1 MLVNY
6 IRLIVVYGLFAFI
19 TASYEELCKFAS
31 NITDVEELAHHK
43 YQVLED
49 CLYYKL
55 SQDATAMQ
63 GKSNAISILPPS
75 IAAGETLDAEV
86 IEIALKQLWMNEIW
100 HVMNINGHFLISWKD
115 RRMKWDFNEWKTD
128 TLNIRL
134 YGRLWVPDINSDK
147 FQTSTQNGDYAQF
160 YNIVAKNNGNVTGRL
175 EFKMQAHCDIDY
187 SNFPDLNYSFLNTII
202 RIVGRQELLLSA
214 EISSL
219 SSLHQILS
227 CSGEDGLDLTKLRT
241 NWHVRD
247 ATIKVLPDEDD
258 RKTQM
263 LEICLQVRRR
273 SSTLRIELTLPM
285 MVSSLLV
292 VIAPFFGSF
301 RDQINVKLFAI
312 FIQLVSFTFLAIKAP
327 QVGFGETVPHIYTF
341 YVFTMSTTVVSL
353 LLTLVISAMSRI
365 RRKLPPAHRYTLL
378 ASALNISLCCGSEP
392 NAEIDGT
399 SAKDYHQDWLQIHTA
414 INNVVSFLILVAYT
428 IGIIV
433 ILCV

>member
-1 MLVNY
+1 
-6 IRLIVVYGLFAFI
+6 
-19 TASYEELCKFAS
+19 
-31 NITDVEELAHHK
+31 
-43 YQVLED
+43 
-49 CLYYKL
+49 
-55 SQDATAMQ
+55 
-63 GKSNAISILPPS
+63 
-75 IAAGETLDAEV
+75 
-86 IEIALKQLWMNEIW
+86 
-100 HVMNINGHFLISWKD
+100 
-115 RRMKWDFNEWKTD
+115 MKWDFNEWKTD

-187 SNFPDLNYSFLNTII
+187 SNFPDDDKNCCFRLKSVLYPHYI
-202 RIVGRQELLLSA
+202 RYYLAR
-214 EISSL
+214 
-219 SSLHQILS
+219 
-227 CSGEDGLDLTKLRT
+227 GEDGLDLTKLRT

>member
-1 MLVNY
+1 MLANY
-6 IRLIVVYGLFAFI
+6 IRLIFVLGLFLFV
-19 TASYEELCKFAS
+19 TASYEELCKFA
-31 NITDVEELAHHK
+31 NNVTDVEELAHHK

-55 SQDATAMQ
+55 SQDASAMQ

-75 IAAGETLDAEV
+75 VAAGETLDAE
-86 IEIALKQLWMNEIW
+86 ILEITLKQLWMNEIW

-115 RRMKWDFNEWKTD
+115 RRMKWDLNEWKTD
-128 TLNIRL
+128 TLNIRS
-134 YGRLWVPDINSDK
+134 YGRLWVPDINSDR
-147 FQTSTQNGDYAQF
+147 FQTSSQSGDYAQF
-160 YNIVAKNNGNVTGRL
+160 YNIVAKNSGNVTGRL

-187 SNFPDLNYSFLNTII
+187 TNFPDDDKNCCFRMKSVLYPHYI
-202 RIVGRQELLLSA
+202 RYYLAQ
-214 EISSL
+214 
-219 SSLHQILS
+219 
-227 CSGEDGLDLTKLRT
+227 GEDGLDLTKLRT

-263 LEICLQVRRR
+263 LQICLQVRRR

-285 MVSSLLV
+285 MVSSLFV

-341 YVFTMSTTVVSL
+341 YVFTLATTVVSL
-353 LLTLVISAMSRI
+353 LLTLIISAMSRI

-378 ASALNISLCCGSEP
+378 ASALNTSLCCGSETCT
-392 NAEIDGT
+392 EMDGT

-414 INNVVSFLILVAYT
+414 INNVVSFIILVAYT

>member
-1 MLVNY
+1 MLAND
-6 IRLIVVYGLFAFI
+6 IRGAVVVYGLFVFA

-31 NITDVEELAHHK
+31 NVTDVEELAHHK

-55 SQDATAMQ
+55 SQDANAVQ
-63 GKSNAISILPPS
+63 GKSNAISILPPTV
-75 IAAGETLDAEV
+75 AAGETLDVE
-86 IEIALKQLWMNEIW
+86 ILEIALKQLWM
-100 HVMNINGHFLISWKD
+100 SWKD
-115 RRMKWDFNEWKTD
+115 RRMKWDLNDWKTD
-128 TLNIRL
+128 TLNIRS
-134 YGRLWVPDINSDK
+134 YGRLWVPDINSERNFEITDTYNR
-147 FQTSTQNGDYAQF
+147 FQTSSQSGDYAQF

-187 SNFPDLNYSFLNTII
+187 TNFPDDDKKCCFRMKSVLYPHYI
-202 RIVGRQELLLSA
+202 RYYLAQ
-214 EISSL
+214 
-219 SSLHQILS
+219 
-227 CSGEDGLDLTKLRT
+227 DGLDRTKLRT

-247 ATIKVLPDEDD
+247 GSIKILPDEDD

-263 LEICLQVRRR
+263 LQICLQLRRR

-341 YVFTMSTTVVSL
+341 YVFTLCTTVASL
-353 LLTLVISAMSRI
+353 LLTLVVSAMSRI
-365 RRKLPPAHRYTLL
+365 QRKLPPAHRYTLL
-378 ASALNISLCCGSEP
+378 ASALNTSLCCGSEP
-392 NAEIDGT
+392 SDVVDGT
-399 SAKDYHQDWLQIHTA
+399 SVKDYHQDWLQIHVA
-414 INNVVSFLILVAYT
+414 INNVVSFFILLAYI

-433 ILCV
+433 ILCT

>member
-1 MLVNY
+1 MLASY
-6 IRLIVVYGLFAFI
+6 IRLIVVCGLFPFI
-19 TASYEELCKFAS
+19 RASYEELCKFAG

-55 SQDATAMQ
+55 SQDANAMQ
-63 GKSNAISILPPS
+63 GKSNAISILPPTV
-75 IAAGETLDAEV
+75 AAGETLDAE
-86 IEIALKQLWMNEIW
+86 ILEIALKQLWM
-100 HVMNINGHFLISWKD
+100 SWKD
-115 RRMKWDFNEWKTD
+115 RRMKWDLNEWKTD
-128 TLNIRL
+128 TLNIRS
-134 YGRLWVPDINSDK
+134 YGRLWVPDINSER
-147 FQTSTQNGDYAQF
+147 FQTSSQSGDYAQF

-187 SNFPDLNYSFLNTII
+187 TNFPDKKLNYS
-202 RIVGRQELLLSA
+202 A
-214 EISSL
+214 
-219 SSLHQILS
+219 
-227 CSGEDGLDLTKLRT
+227 DGLDLAKLRT

-247 ATIKVLPDEDD
+247 ANIKILPDEDD
-258 RKTQM
+258 RKAQM
-263 LEICLQVRRR
+263 LQICLQVRRR

-285 MVSSLLV
+285 MVSSLFV

-341 YVFTMSTTVVSL
+341 YVFTLSTTVISL

-378 ASALNISLCCGSEP
+378 ASALNTSLCCGSEP
-392 NAEIDGT
+392 SAEIDGT
-399 SAKDYHQDWLQIHTA
+399 SAKDYHQDWLQIHIA
-414 INNVVSFLILVAYT
+414 ANNIISFVILIAYI

-433 ILCV
+433 ILCM

>member
-187 SNFPDLNYSFLNTII
+187 SNFPDDDKNCCFRLKSVLYPHYI
-202 RIVGRQELLLSA
+202 RYYLAR
-214 EISSL
+214 
-219 SSLHQILS
+219 
-227 CSGEDGLDLTKLRT
+227 GEDGLDLTKLRT

>member
-1 MLVNY
+1 MLASY
-6 IRLIVVYGLFAFI
+6 IRLIVVCGLFPFI
-19 TASYEELCKFAS
+19 RASYEELCKFAG

-55 SQDATAMQ
+55 SQDANAMQ
-63 GKSNAISILPPS
+63 GKSNAISILPPTV
-75 IAAGETLDAEV
+75 AAGETLDAE
-86 IEIALKQLWMNEIW
+86 ILEIALKQLWMNEIW

-115 RRMKWDFNEWKTD
+115 RRMKWDLNEWKTD
-128 TLNIRL
+128 TLNIRS
-134 YGRLWVPDINSDK
+134 YGRLWVPDINSER
-147 FQTSTQNGDYAQF
+147 FQTSSQSGDYAQF

-187 SNFPDLNYSFLNTII
+187 TNFPDDDKNCCFRMKSILYPHYI
-202 RIVGRQELLLSA
+202 RYYLAQ
-214 EISSL
+214 
-219 SSLHQILS
+219 
-227 CSGEDGLDLTKLRT
+227 GEDGLDLAKLRT

-247 ATIKVLPDEDD
+247 ANIKILPDEDD
-258 RKTQM
+258 RKAQM
-263 LEICLQVRRR
+263 LQICLQVRRR

-285 MVSSLLV
+285 MVSSLFV

-341 YVFTMSTTVVSL
+341 YVFTLSTTVISL

-378 ASALNISLCCGSEP
+378 ASALNTSLCCGSEP
-392 NAEIDGT
+392 SAEIDGT
-399 SAKDYHQDWLQIHTA
+399 SAKDYHQDWLQIHIA
-414 INNVVSFLILVAYT
+414 ANNIISFVILIAYI

-433 ILCV
+433 ILCM